1 MRNGTEADART
12 VASSIQARPLRVS
25 FVGSAGAALLRDPVP
40 EYEAEGVGDLRGEDR
55 REGRTLPEWPSVV
68 CPEESERR
76 IVPVARCCGSSG
88 DIGEPFPGW
97 NLIGEGVWAKGAYV
111 IAGGPPFLL
120 AKKVSIIHDEIVFET
135 LAEYPTLEAAVMRAE
150 LADDLHSDDDVFN
163 LAMLHSA
170 ARFLN
175 GR

>member
-1 MRNGTEADART
+1 M
-12 VASSIQARPLRVS
+12 
-25 FVGSAGAALLRDPVP
+25 
-40 EYEAEGVGDLRGEDR
+40 
-55 REGRTLPEWPSVV
+55 
-68 CPEESERR
+68 
-76 IVPVARCCGSSG
+76 
-88 DIGEPFPGW
+88 
-97 NLIGEGVWAKGAYV
+97 WAKGAYV